1 MSFPINPLL
10 FSFLP
15 LLVFSKKSHTEL
27 NATVCYDYRTGS
39 GTGHWA
45 PSLHPSA
52 VLQAATFLTKTSLPV
67 QQERSHNRKM
77 GRRAKKAPVSDK
89 LN

>member
-39 GTGHWA
+39 GATGHW
-45 PSLHPSA
+45 PSPLLQL
-52 VLQAATFLTKTSLPV
+52 VLQAASCKLQTF
-67 QQERSHNRKM
+67 
-77 GRRAKKAPVSDK
+77 
-89 LN
+89 